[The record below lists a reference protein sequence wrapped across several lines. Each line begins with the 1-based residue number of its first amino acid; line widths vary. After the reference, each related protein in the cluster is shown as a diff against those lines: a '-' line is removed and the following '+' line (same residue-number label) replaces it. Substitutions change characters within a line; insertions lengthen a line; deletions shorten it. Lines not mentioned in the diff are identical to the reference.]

1 MAVDR
6 ESTRSECEQ
15 ARLTFHDL
23 LDHATVDDLRRTS
36 DGTRWTNEEL
46 LFHMYFGYFIVVR
59 LRLLVLAFGRLPNS
73 ASRVFSAGLEAATTP
88 FHYINYLTTVVGAR
102 ILGPSRLG
110 AAFDHVI
117 TRLMRHLDR
126 DSDPDLARGMHYPPS
141 WDPYFKPYMTLA
153 DLYHYPSQHFEH
165 HRLQLTLGPQ
175 T

>member
-1 MAVDR
+1 MERD
-6 ESTRSECEQ
+6 SIRSECEQ
-15 ARLTFHDL
+15 GRLTFHDL

-59 LRLLVLAFGRLPNS
+59 LRLLVLVFGRLPNS

-102 ILGPSRLG
+102 IVGPSRLG
-110 AAFDHVI
+110 AAFDQVI
-117 TRLMRHLDR
+117 TRLVRHLDR

-165 HRLQLTLGPQ
+165 HRLQLTLDPQ